1 MLGEMLSD
9 FVDEA
14 SQLLDR
20 LNANMLALD
29 EHVRSGTSEA
39 DLDLLNDMFRSAHSI
54 KGLSA
59 MLGLADVN
67 QLTHKI
73 ENVLDATRKRE
84 LPAGRE
90 SVDLLFQGIDRLAG
104 MIDALKVGGGEPVDC
119 AEVLDGIQRLLRAA
133 NCDRAA
139 SSQADA
145 EKALK
150 DLTAEAAETSAA
162 LAATAV
168 PAPAP
173 RGQAEPVASRRT
185 ELIAQFAAIEDE
197 RELSDKYLAI
207 FIDEAVISLDELA
220 EMLLTTEQHSSRDGV
235 QKLLITA
242 HRLKGSAAC
251 VGLNRPAKLAHLM
264 EDVLQKLFDGSAALV
279 AEQADAL
286 LQCVDGLRKYV
297 DGLKVGGPD
306 SSTFAELAA
315 ELLNSC
321 SAPVDAAGS
330 AAPERIVAPAE
341 RPAPA
346 DQGGGADEHAWRGDL
361 ARHLSGDVRGVVG
374 RVHFAPGLPLVSL
387 KAQLVCEKLLQAGE
401 LVFCNPAQS
410 VLDQLDTLETLSFAL
425 VNDVGCDTSPA
436 SLQIAGVARVDWE
449 TIEPVV
455 PNSSPSAGS
464 PSETVLSR
472 AIARD
477 ATAPIAT
484 DATAAKPAA
493 AGSAPVRPGA
503 AVDSEP
509 AKAPETTAKPAETLR
524 VDIERLDQLMS
535 LAGELVINKSRF
547 ARISEGLRHLNVG
560 RQAKTAFTAALD
572 GLKGL
577 AEIGDTVEPTSLEA
591 IRSHARRLTG
601 NLEALRGTIDQLV
614 AARTDIVDL
623 GEAVHQLAR
632 VADGIQKSVMNTR
645 MVPIG
650 PLFTRF
656 RRVVRDITRLNGKDI
671 RLEINGENT
680 ELDKR
685 MIDELGDPLIHMVRN
700 SADHGIESPE
710 TREQAGKPR
719 HGTVT
724 LDAFH
729 RGNNIV
735 IQVRDDGKGLDQGR
749 IKAKAIERGLISA
762 ADAEHLSSAQT
773 FALIWEPGFSTAEKV
788 TEISGRGMG
797 MDIVKSKIEALN
809 GTVELDS
816 VAGQGTV
823 ITIKL
828 PLTLAIL
835 PSLLARIGGVVY
847 ALPIEAINEI
857 VSVAP
862 ESLTTVHGKLTAQVR
877 QRVVSVVSIDDV
889 FGRHGR
895 RIESNVSRGEP
906 LTLVVIGFE
915 GREIGLVVDHLIGEE
930 DIVIKSM
937 SENYR
942 NVEGLSGACVLGDGR
957 VSLIVDVAAVI
968 QLAAK
973 NVVAAVA
980 R

>member
-1 MLGEMLSD
+1 VAETQDEMLGEMLSD

-14 SQLLDR
+14 SQLLDK
-20 LNANMLALD
+20 LNESMLLLD
-29 EHVRSGTSEA
+29 AQVRSGTNCVE
-39 DLDLLNDMFRSAHSI
+39 LDLLNEMFRSAHSI

-59 MLGLADVN
+59 MLGLTDVN

-84 LPAGRE
+84 LPSTRE
-90 SVDLLFQGIDRLAG
+90 SVDLLFQGIDRLSS
-104 MIDALKVGGGEPVDC
+104 MIDALKVGGGDPIDC
-119 AEVLDGIQRLLRAA
+119 QEVMDGIQRLLKAA

-145 EKALK
+145 EKALR
-150 DLTAEAAETSAA
+150 DLASPAVEPATAAPLAPPTAAEEMQARF
-162 LAATAV
+162 AT
-168 PAPAP
+168 
-173 RGQAEPVASRRT
+173 
-185 ELIAQFAAIEDE
+185 IEDE
-197 RELSDKYLAI
+197 RDPPGKYLAI
-207 FIDEAVISLDELA
+207 FIDEAQISIDELS
-220 EMLLTTEQHSSRDGV
+220 ELLLATERHSSRDAV
-235 QKLLITA
+235 LSLLITA
-242 HRLKGSAAC
+242 HRIKGSAASI
-251 VGLNRPAKLAHLM
+251 GLNRPAKLAHLM
-264 EDVLQKLFDGSAALV
+264 EDVLQKLFDGSAPLA
-279 AEQADAL
+279 AWQADAL
-286 LQCVDGLRKYV
+286 LQCTDGLRKYV
-297 DGLKVGGPD
+297 DGLRVGNPD
-306 SSTFAELAA
+306 SSNFPALAI
-315 ELLNSC
+315 ELLQSC
-321 SAPVDAAGS
+321 SASTEPQSCENGAARKS
-330 AAPERIVAPAE
+330 AAPSPAAVDESWRERLAGHLP
-341 RPAPA
+341 
-346 DQGGGADEHAWRGDL
+346 GDL
-361 ARHLSGDVRGVVG
+361 RGVVG
-374 RVHFAPGLPLVSL
+374 RVHFTPGLPLATL
-387 KAQLVCEKLLQAGE
+387 KAQLVCEKLQQAGE
-401 LVFCNPAQS
+401 LVFCDPAQS
-410 VLDQLDTLETLSFAL
+410 VLDQLDSIETLCFAL
-425 VNDVGCDTSPA
+425 ASESGLEASPA
-436 SLQIAGVARVDWE
+436 ALRITGVDHVDWQP
-449 TIEPVV
+449 IEATPSGIRPTADQGV
-455 PNSSPSAGS
+455 PQDSSVSAAGS
-464 PSETVLSR
+464 PV
-472 AIARD
+472 
-477 ATAPIAT
+477 
-484 DATAAKPAA
+484 AAPAA
-493 AGSAPVRPGA
+493 STARTGSPGEREAP
-503 AVDSEP
+503 
-509 AKAPETTAKPAETLR
+509 KAPEAVAKPAETLR

-547 ARISEGLRHLNVG
+547 ARISEGLRHLHVG
-560 RQAKTAFTAALD
+560 RQTKTTFNAALD
-572 GLKGL
+572 GLKEL
-577 AEIGDTVEPTSLEA
+577 AEAGDSLDSTSLEA
-591 IRSHARRLTG
+591 VRSHARRLAG
-601 NLEALRGTIDQLV
+601 NLESLRSTIDQLV

-645 MVPIG
+645 MVPVG

-700 SADHGIESPE
+700 SADHGIETPE
-710 TREQAGKPR
+710 VREQAGKPR

-724 LDAFH
+724 LNAFH
-729 RGNNIV
+729 RGNHIV
-735 IQVRDDGKGLDQGR
+735 IEVRDDGKGLDQGR
-749 IKAKAIERGLISA
+749 IKAKAIERGLITA
-762 ADAEHLSSAQT
+762 ADAENLSSSQT

-816 VAGQGTV
+816 RCGEGTV

-835 PSLLARIGGVVY
+835 PSLLARIGGIVY

-857 VSVAP
+857 VSVPP
-862 ESLTTVHGKLTAQVR
+862 EDLTTVHGKPTACVR
-877 QRVVSVVSIDDV
+877 DRVVSIVAIDDV

-895 RIESNVSRGEP
+895 RIESTLTRDEP
-906 LTLVVIGFE
+906 LTLVVLGFE